1 MKTKSRNNE
10 NKIDTKSKIEWYLRV
25 GWHFGTITGPR
36 HVMEILNIDRFTY
49 YRWST
54 GRSCAPYAALELL
67 RLHAFGEPPGG
78 RSSAWRGI
86 RFFNDRLITD
96 DGREF
101 TPADIKAVFM
111 WRQMAFNNLDAHSR
125 REIYTELKAIYRQA

>member
-1 MKTKSRNNE
+1 MRTKSINNE
-10 NKIDTKSKIEWYLRV
+10 NKLATKSKIEWYLRV
-25 GWHFGTITGPR
+25 GWHFGTLNGPKD
-36 HVMEILNIDRFTY
+36 VMDILQIDRFTF

-78 RSSAWRGI
+78 RSKAWRDF
-86 RFFNDRLITD
+86 RFYRDRLITE
-96 DGREF
+96 DGRVLS
-101 TPADIKAVFM
+101 PGDLKAVFF
-111 WRQMAFNNLDAHSR
+111 WKQMAFNQLDERGR